1 MAEVS
6 VGTILRDNDPRNS
19 GREVKVIRIQ
29 EVAYGGGSNWF
40 AIYQAATTA
49 LNVEQQTLLME
60 IMRIAD
66 EAAVAAASGS
76 AAPAAGAHGP

>member
-1 MAEVS
+1 M
-6 VGTILRDNDPRNS
+6 
-19 GREVKVIRIQ
+19 
-29 EVAYGGGSNWF
+29 
-40 AIYQAATTA
+40 YQAATTA

-66 EAAVAAASGS
+66 EAAAAAASGS